1 LPIEDDKGR
10 TGISF
15 IHAIE
20 SDENLKIDQ
29 VVVSISQLLL
39 QQTIGQLSELI
50 AGVAKGTVTS
60 NFILEFLTVNFQK
73 HHQSSNYSLPKNRP
87 IKEIKQD
94 CGGASAATWLA
105 MAISHLNSPAPWEIY
120 EEYSYQTK
128 LVSTVSSFNQATE
141 KYSLSDYLYQI
152 IREPELSKKSS
163 EVFKRTPEKPV
174 NSNSKVPPQEN
185 NANLTRS
192 VTHHIN
198 HDQASIE
205 QSSSWQVALSIGSL
219 IVALISLIFLVSLKN
234 EVASLQKQNA
244 ELTNTIESLL
254 LLLEM

>member
-174 NSNSKVPPQEN
+174 NSNS
-185 NANLTRS
+185 
-192 VTHHIN
+192 N